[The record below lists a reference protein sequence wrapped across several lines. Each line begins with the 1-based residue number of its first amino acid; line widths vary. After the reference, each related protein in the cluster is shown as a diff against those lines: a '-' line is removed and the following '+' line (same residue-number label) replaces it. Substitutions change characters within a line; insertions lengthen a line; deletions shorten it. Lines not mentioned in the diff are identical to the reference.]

1 MLKRIFSV
9 FFAFL
14 LSFWIVLPVFNVSA
28 YEVNGFEITANSG
41 MLVSLDTGEVLYSN
55 NADKKIYPAAITNI
69 MTAIVI
75 LESEKYS
82 PDGRITMTE
91 KALTDILGTGVAVS
105 NTKAGEEFS
114 HTDLLHFII
123 MCSCGDVGYLA
134 ADYFYGSHEA
144 FVSKMNETARNIGM
158 KNTNFTNPIGLHDEN
173 HYTTVEDI
181 RILTEYALKNKTFKE
196 ISAKHRYNMAATN
209 MRDKRI
215 LSTTNFLLDTTT
227 NYYYQ
232 YATGVKTG
240 YTDEAGRCI
249 VATAGY
255 NGYNYLCILM
265 NAPNNPSVRKEMKE
279 SADLF
284 RWAFNNFRFKEVA
297 TGDEPVC
304 EIPLELSMDTDF
316 VSLYFEKPFVSVL
329 PKDAD
334 ESTIVIKT
342 KLNSESVKAPVKKG
356 QVLGEAEVIFAEKV
370 IGKVN
375 LVAGEDIKAN
385 SLLKVVDIVKGIF
398 TSVYM
403 KIVYVVLGLLA
414 VGFIVLCIKMNFSKG
429 KKRKVKYIPYD
440 GKEREN
446 KHR

>member
-1 MLKRIFSV
+1 MLKRIYSV
-9 FFAFL
+9 FFSFL
-14 LSFWIVLPVFNVSA
+14 LCFLLVLIPLSVSA
-28 YEVNGFEITANSG
+28 YEVNGFEITSNAG
-41 MLVSLDTGEVLYSN
+41 LLASLDTGEVLYSK
-55 NADKKIYPAAITNI
+55 NANKKIYPAAITNI

-114 HTDLLHFII
+114 HTDLLHFIL
-123 MCSCGDVGYLA
+123 MCSCGDTGYLA
-134 ADYFYGSHEA
+134 ADYFYGSHEE
-144 FVSKMNETARNIGM
+144 FVKKMNEIAKKIGM
-158 KNTNFTNPIGLHDEN
+158 NNTNFTNPIGLHDEN

-196 ISAKHRYNMAATN
+196 MVSKHRYNMDATN
-209 MRDKRI
+209 MREKRI

-249 VATAGY
+249 VSTASY

-265 NAPNNPSVRKEMKE
+265 GAPNNPSGRNEMKE

-284 RWAFNNFRFKEVA
+284 RWAFNNFSFKDVA
-297 TGDEPVC
+297 TGDDPVC
-304 EIPLELSMDTDF
+304 EMPLELSMDTDF

-375 LVAGEDIKAN
+375 LVAGEDIEAN
-385 SLLKVVDIVKGIF
+385 SLLKAVDYVKGVF

-403 KIVYVVLGLLA
+403 KIVYVVIGLLA
-414 VGFIVLCIKMNFSKG
+414 VGFVVLCIKMNLSRG
-429 KKRKVKYIPYD
+429 KKRKVKYVPYD